1 MIFWAYWKG
10 FFNVKFLIFIVAY
23 YHWRVLVI
31 SYWLRGAAD
40 SLIACSRAFMN
51 SFLLYS
57 LPLNCIRTLKRTLD
71 LLIDRNNVLYIYCKK
86 NIVKKR
92 IEDCRD
98 SWSNSNGILK
108 ENGVNL
114 RIYMADLFRESA
126 LILWPRKL
134 FPCKLPSS
142 LLIFKLCALNNWWLS
157 FVYILFLVHA
167 GSLP

>member
-1 MIFWAYWKG
+1 M
-10 FFNVKFLIFIVAY
+10 KFLIFIVA

-57 LPLNCIRTLKRTLD
+57 LPLNCIRTLKRTLLALD
-71 LLIDRNNVLYIYCKK
+71 LLIDSNNVLYIYCKK

-98 SWSNSNGILK
+98 S
-108 ENGVNL
+108 
-114 RIYMADLFRESA
+114 
-126 LILWPRKL
+126 
-134 FPCKLPSS
+134 
-142 LLIFKLCALNNWWLS
+142 
-157 FVYILFLVHA
+157 
-167 GSLP
+167 

>member
-1 MIFWAYWKG
+1 MIFWAYWKS
-10 FFNVKFLIFIVAY
+10 FFNTKFLIFIVAY
-23 YHWRVLVI
+23 HHWRVLVI

-57 LPLNCIRTLKRTLD
+57 LPLNCIRTLKRTLLALD

-86 NIVKKR
+86 NIVKRR

-142 LLIFKLCALNNWWLS
+142 LLIFKLCALNNWWFS
-157 FVYILFLVHA
+157 FVYIYYF
-167 GSLP
+167 